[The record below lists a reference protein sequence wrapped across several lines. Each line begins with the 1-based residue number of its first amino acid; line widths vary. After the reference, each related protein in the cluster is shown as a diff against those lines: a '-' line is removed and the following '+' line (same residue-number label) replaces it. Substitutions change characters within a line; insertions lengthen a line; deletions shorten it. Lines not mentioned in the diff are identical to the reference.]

1 MKTISTVLAVTV
13 LGMAALAV
21 VHLAAGRARAEG
33 TAPAS
38 SASVS
43 LHVEGMTCPSCKVA
57 VRTALSRLDGVKD
70 AKVEVARQSATVEY
84 DPGRV
89 TPQRLVDAVNRLG
102 YRASLPTKRGAQ
114 EAP

>member
-1 MKTISTVLAVTV
+1 MKTNSTVLAVTV

-33 TAPAS
+33 TAPA

-70 AKVEVARQSATVEY
+70 AKVDVARQSATVEY

-102 YRASLPTKRGAQ
+102 YRASLPAKRGAQ